1 MVYSQPILRVIGV
14 LLTVL
19 SVTMVIPALADA
31 HYNNPD
37 WKAFIISA
45 FFTCFTG
52 ISLVFTNQTKNMHMT
67 LKATFFLTTFSWI
80 ALTAFAALPFLFSE
94 LRLSYTDAF
103 FESMSGLTTTGATI
117 LTDLESAPPG
127 ILLWRAILQ
136 WLGGIGIIVMAIAVL
151 PMLKIGGMQL
161 FRTESSDKS
170 HKILPRATQLSGA
183 ISGTYVLLT
192 VICMIC
198 LWSAGMTEF
207 DALCHALTTVA
218 IGGFSTHNE
227 SIGYYDS
234 ALIEMIIGCFLFLSA
249 LPFVLY
255 IQLMRGKR
263 VSFWGDAQVQLFV
276 VLLLLSITAMTFWL
290 HYAHDKPMLEALRY
304 ASFNTTSV
312 MTTAGFASADYYS
325 WGGFAITFLFLL
337 SVVGGC
343 TGSTTGG
350 IKIFRFHIL
359 KQTAKIQI
367 QRLIQPH
374 GVFPSNYNG
383 KPINEHV
390 KSSVMS
396 FFILFAF
403 CFIILTILLSVVG
416 LDFITSMSASASVLA
431 NLGPGMGDTI
441 GPSGTYAPIPDIA
454 KWFLTA
460 GMLIGRLEIYTVLIL
475 FSPYF
480 WRS

>member
-1 MVYSQPILRVIGV
+1 MQNSQPVLRVAGT
-14 LLTVL
+14 LLTIL
-19 SVTMVIPALADA
+19 SITMVIPAIVDVYY
-31 HYNNPD
+31 YNDD
-37 WKAFIISA
+37 WKSFVLAA
-45 FFTCFTG
+45 LFTSFTG
-52 ISLVFTNQTKNMHMT
+52 IILLLTNQSSDNRLT
-67 LKATFFLTTFSWI
+67 LRQTFILTTGSWVI
-80 ALTAFAALPFLFSE
+80 LTAFAALPFLFAN
-94 LRLSYTDAF
+94 LNLSYTDAF

-117 LTDLESAPPG
+117 LTDLDNTAPG

-136 WLGGIGIIVMAIAVL
+136 WLGGIGIIVMALAVL

-183 ISGTYVLLT
+183 ISGTYILLT
-192 VICMIC
+192 FICMIC
-198 LWSAGMTEF
+198 LWLAGMEEF

-218 IGGFSTHNE
+218 IGGFSTHDA

-234 ALIEMIIGCFLFLSA
+234 PLIEAIIGGFIFLSA

-255 IQLMRGKR
+255 IQLMRGKQI
-263 VSFWGDAQVQLFV
+263 SFWDDAQVRMFV
-276 VLLLLSITAMTFWL
+276 IILVSSILLMTGWL
-290 HYAHDKPMLEALRY
+290 HIVHDKPLFDAIRY

-312 MTTAGFASADYYS
+312 MTTAGFASTDYYS

-359 KQTAKIQI
+359 QQTAKAQI
-367 QRLIQPH
+367 RRLTQPH
-374 GVFPSNYNG
+374 GVFPASYNG
-383 KPINEHV
+383 KPVNDAL

-403 CFIILTILLSVVG
+403 CFLVIATVLSLIG
-416 LDFITSMSASASVLA
+416 LDFVTSMSAAASVLS
-431 NLGPGMGDTI
+431 NLGPGMGDII
-441 GPSGTYAPIPDIA
+441 GPSGTYAPLPDTA
-454 KWFLTA
+454 KWILTF
-460 GMLIGRLEIYTVLIL
+460 GMLVGRLEIFTVLVL
-475 FSPYF
+475 LNPYF